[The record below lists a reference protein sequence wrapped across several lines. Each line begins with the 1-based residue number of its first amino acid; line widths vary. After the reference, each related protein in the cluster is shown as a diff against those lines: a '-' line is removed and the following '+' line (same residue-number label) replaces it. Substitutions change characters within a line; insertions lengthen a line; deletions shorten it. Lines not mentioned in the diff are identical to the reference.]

1 MASDANRDLKA
12 ALAQAYGILF
22 REGMAEDTTRGHITA
37 KAADGT
43 IYIKPWG
50 MGFEEVKA
58 GDLLGVDGDGKL
70 RDGTGR
76 LHSELILHLEIYRR
90 RADVF
95 SIAHVHPF
103 HAVLLSA
110 QFSGELHIVSQQGFH
125 FGGGVPVY
133 ASPDMIRTREQAT
146 ELAALLADGPVVLMR
161 NHGFVTAGR
170 TVAEAAILAIDFE
183 KAAKEHLMVS
193 LYEKTL
199 VMDRE
204 QVREMNRKIY
214 SAEQYG
220 MLWDY
225 YCRKLGRT
233 GK

>member
-1 MASDANRDLKA
+1 MENDVNKDLKVT
-12 ALAQAYGILF
+12 LAQAYGILF
-22 REGMAEDTTRGHITA
+22 MEGMAEDTTRGHITA
-37 KAADGT
+37 KTADGT
-43 IYIKPWG
+43 VYVKPWG
-50 MGFEEVKA
+50 MGFEEVGA
-58 GDLLGVDGDGKL
+58 EDLLGVDGDGKL

-133 ASPDMIRTREQAT
+133 ASPDMIRTRKQAG
-146 ELAALLADGPVVLMR
+146 ELAARLADGPVVLMK
-161 NHGFVTAGR
+161 NHGFVTVGK
-170 TVAEAAILAIDFE
+170 TVTEAAILAIDFE
-183 KAAKEHLMVS
+183 KAAREHLAIS
-193 LYEKTL
+193 LYERAA

-204 QVREMNRKIY
+204 QVWEMNRKI
-214 SAEQYG
+214 
-220 MLWDY
+220 
-225 YCRKLGRT
+225 
-233 GK
+233 